1 MEPLSTQ
8 GMIKILRHCISL
20 QKVGEQ
26 GWLTVKTQPKIE
38 NRSRFMNYDHFRV
51 TMILIKQDPSII
63 NDEDDCSNTP
73 LHLAALHGHIKVVE
87 LLLNQG
93 AAIDARYTRPL
104 CTTCFAIFKF
114 SFKYFYLLSSFFFFV
129 LRFTLSGL
137 YRLLLCNRI
146 IFFCGFCG
154 QSHNSSE

>member
-26 GWLTVKTQPKIE
+26 GWLTVKSQPKIE

-93 AAIDARYTRPL
+93 AAIDARYIRTL
-104 CTTCFAIFKF
+104 CTTSPLF
-114 SFKYFYLLSSFFFFV
+114 FFFFV

-137 YRLLLCNRI
+137 YRLV
-146 IFFCGFCG
+146 
-154 QSHNSSE
+154 